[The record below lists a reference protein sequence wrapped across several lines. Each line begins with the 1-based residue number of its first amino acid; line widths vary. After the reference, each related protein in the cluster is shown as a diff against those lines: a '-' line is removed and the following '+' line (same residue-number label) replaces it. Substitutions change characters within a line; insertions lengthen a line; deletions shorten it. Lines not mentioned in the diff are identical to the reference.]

1 MNRNQT
7 DFLDKLDALFRE
19 FNIEAVPHKKP
30 GRSRV
35 FYIFVYSVNSGVE

>member
-19 FNIEAVPHKKP
+19 FNIEAVTQTKNPA
-30 GRSRV
+30 GAGS
-35 FYIFVYSVNSGVE
+35 FTSSFIL